1 MCQALSWALETHAL
15 NKWSVTPAMIIPA
28 AQRLE
33 LHKIKLDFIPKCHM
47 VCLQ

>member
-15 NKWSVTPAMIIPA
+15 NKWSVISAMIILTT
-28 AQRLE
+28 QCLE
-33 LHKIKLDFIPKCHM
+33 LHKIKLDFIPKRHM